1 MRRLVTT
8 ICAVFILSTATAQ
21 STGSSGLSKEDML
34 KALTPIP
41 EAPKTRS
48 MGPADAPKARNLK
61 PMLDLTIQFDFDSAS
76 LREESK
82 KDLKTLASVL
92 NDETLL
98 RFRFQVEGHTDA
110 QGSASYNPT
119 LSSKRAD
126 AVVAFLATEGVSRER
141 LDALGKGYTELLD
154 PNDPKAP
161 KNRRVRILT
170 LP

>member
-1 MRRLVTT
+1 MRKLLAIAFTLM
-8 ICAVFILSTATAQ
+8 AFGAANAHP
-21 STGSSGLSKEDML
+21 TGTSGLSKEEMI

-41 EAPKTRS
+41 EGPKTRS
-48 MGPADAPKARNLK
+48 MVPSDSPKARNLK
-61 PMLDLTIQFDFDSAS
+61 PMLDLTIQFDFDSAT

-82 KDLKTLASVL
+82 KDLKTLASAL
-92 NDETLL
+92 TDETLL

-110 QGSASYNPT
+110 QGTASYNQT
-119 LSSKRAD
+119 LSTRRAD
-126 AVVAFLATEGVSRER
+126 SVVAYLANEGVSRER

>member
-1 MRRLVTT
+1 MRKLLAIVCTFLT
-8 ICAVFILSTATAQ
+8 FGAANAQ
-21 STGSSGLSKEDML
+21 STGSSGLSKDDML

-92 NDETLL
+92 NDETLF

-110 QGSASYNPT
+110 QGSASYNQT

-141 LDALGKGYTELLD
+141 LDAFGKGFTELLD
-154 PNDPKAP
+154 PQDPKAP

>member
-1 MRRLVTT
+1 MRKLLAIVCTLM
-8 ICAVFILSTATAQ
+8 ALSAANAQ
-21 STGSSGLSKEDML
+21 PIGTSGLSKEDML

-48 MGPADAPKARNLK
+48 MGPADSPQTRNLK
-61 PMLDLTIQFDFDSAS
+61 PMLDLTIQFDFDSAT

-82 KDLKTLASVL
+82 KDLKTLASAL
-92 NDETLL
+92 TDETLL

-110 QGSASYNPT
+110 QGTASYNQT
-119 LSSKRAD
+119 LSSRRAD
-126 AVVAFLATEGVSRER
+126 SVVAYLINEGVSRER

>member
-1 MRRLVTT
+1 MRKLLAIVFTLM
-8 ICAVFILSTATAQ
+8 AVGAANAQ
-21 STGSSGLSKEDML
+21 STGTSGLSKEDML

-48 MGPADAPKARNLK
+48 MGPSDSPKARNLK

-110 QGSASYNPT
+110 QGSASYNQT

-126 AVVAFLATEGVSRER
+126 AVVAFLATEGVGRER

-154 PNDPKAP
+154 PQDPKAP

>member
-1 MRRLVTT
+1 MRKLLAIVFT
-8 ICAVFILSTATAQ
+8 IMAFGAANAQ
-21 STGSSGLSKEDML
+21 PTGTSGLSKEDML

-41 EAPKTRS
+41 EGPKTRS
-48 MGPADAPKARNLK
+48 MGPSDSPKARNLK
-61 PMLDLTIQFDFDSAS
+61 PMLDLTIQFDFDSAT

-82 KDLKTLASVL
+82 KDLKTLASAL
-92 NDETLL
+92 TDETLL

-110 QGSASYNPT
+110 QGTASYNQT
-119 LSSKRAD
+119 LSSRRAD
-126 AVVAFLATEGVSRER
+126 SVVAYLVHEGVSRER

>member
-1 MRRLVTT
+1 MRKLLAIVCTLM
-8 ICAVFILSTATAQ
+8 AFGAATSQ
-21 STGSSGLSKEDML
+21 STGTSGLSKEDML

-48 MGPADAPKARNLK
+48 MGPADSPKARNLK
-61 PMLDLTIQFDFDSAS
+61 PMLDLTIQFDFDSAT

-82 KDLKTLASVL
+82 KDLKTLASAL
-92 NDETLL
+92 TDETLL

-110 QGSASYNPT
+110 QGSASYNQT

-141 LDALGKGYTELLD
+141 LDAFGKGFTELLD
-154 PNDPKAP
+154 PQDPKAP

>member
-1 MRRLVTT
+1 MKKLLAIV
-8 ICAVFILSTATAQ
+8 CALIALSAANAQSTAT
-21 STGSSGLSKEDML
+21 SGLSKEDML

-61 PMLDLTIQFDFDSAS
+61 PMLDLTVQFDFDSAT

-82 KDLKTLASVL
+82 KDLKTLASAL
-92 NDETLL
+92 TDETLL

-110 QGSASYNPT
+110 QGTASYNQT
-119 LSSKRAD
+119 LSSRRAD
-126 AVVAFLATEGVSRER
+126 SVVAYLVNEGVSRER

-154 PNDPKAP
+154 PSDPKAP
-161 KNRRVRILT
+161 RNRRVRILT

>member
-1 MRRLVTT
+1 MRKMFAIVFT
-8 ICAVFILSTATAQ
+8 IMAFGAANAQ
-21 STGSSGLSKEDML
+21 PTGTSGLSKEDML
-34 KALTPIP
+34 KALTPTP

-48 MGPADAPKARNLK
+48 MVPSDSPKARNLK
-61 PMLDLTIQFDFDSAS
+61 PMLDLTIQFDFDSAT

-82 KDLKTLASVL
+82 KDLKTLASAL
-92 NDETLL
+92 TDETLL

-110 QGSASYNPT
+110 QGTASYNQT
-119 LSSKRAD
+119 LSSRRAD
-126 AVVAFLATEGVSRER
+126 SVVAYLVNEGVSRER

>member
-1 MRRLVTT
+1 MRKLLAIVCTLV
-8 ICAVFILSTATAQ
+8 ALSAANAQSTAT
-21 STGSSGLSKEDML
+21 SGLSKEDML

-48 MGPADAPKARNLK
+48 MGPADSPKARNLK
-61 PMLDLTIQFDFDSAS
+61 PMLDLTIQFDFDSAT

-82 KDLKTLASVL
+82 KDLKTLASAL
-92 NDETLL
+92 TDETLL

-110 QGSASYNPT
+110 QGTASYNQT
-119 LSSKRAD
+119 LSSRRAD
-126 AVVAFLATEGVSRER
+126 SVVAYLANKGVSRER

>member
-8 ICAVFILSTATAQ
+8 ICAVFILSAATAQ
-21 STGSSGLSKEDML
+21 STGSSGLSKDDML

-48 MGPADAPKARNLK
+48 MGPADVPKARNLK

-110 QGSASYNPT
+110 QGSASYNQT

-126 AVVAFLATEGVSRER
+126 AVVTFLATEGVSRER
-141 LDALGKGYTELLD
+141 LDALGKGFTELLD

>member
-1 MRRLVTT
+1 MRKLLAIVFT
-8 ICAVFILSTATAQ
+8 IMAFGAANAQ
-21 STGSSGLSKEDML
+21 PTGTSGLSKEDML

-48 MGPADAPKARNLK
+48 MVPADSPKARNLK
-61 PMLDLTIQFDFDSAS
+61 PMLDLTIQFDFDSAT

-82 KDLKTLASVL
+82 RDLKTLASAL
-92 NDETLL
+92 TDETLL

-110 QGSASYNPT
+110 QGTASYNQT
-119 LSSKRAD
+119 LSSRRAD
-126 AVVAFLATEGVSRER
+126 SVVAYLVHEGVSRER

>member
-1 MRRLVTT
+1 MFATVFT
-8 ICAVFILSTATAQ
+8 IMAFGAANAQ
-21 STGSSGLSKEDML
+21 PTGTSGLSKEDML
-34 KALTPIP
+34 KALTPMP
-41 EAPKTRS
+41 EASKTRS
-48 MGPADAPKARNLK
+48 MGPSDSPKARNLK
-61 PMLDLTIQFDFDSAS
+61 PMLDLTIQFDFDSAT

-82 KDLKTLASVL
+82 KDLKTLASAL
-92 NDETLL
+92 TDETLL

-110 QGSASYNPT
+110 QGTASYNQT
-119 LSSKRAD
+119 LSSRRAD
-126 AVVAFLATEGVSRER
+126 SVVAYLVHEGVSRER

>member
-1 MRRLVTT
+1 MRKLLAIVCTLM
-8 ICAVFILSTATAQ
+8 ALSAGNAQ
-21 STGSSGLSKEDML
+21 STGTSGLSKEDML

-48 MGPADAPKARNLK
+48 MGPADSPKARNLK
-61 PMLDLTIQFDFDSAS
+61 PMLDLTVQFDFDSAT

-82 KDLKTLASVL
+82 KDLKTLASAL
-92 NDETLL
+92 TDETLL

-110 QGSASYNPT
+110 QGTASYNQT
-119 LSSKRAD
+119 LSSRRAD
-126 AVVAFLATEGVSRER
+126 SVVAYLVNEGVSRER
-141 LDALGKGYTELLD
+141 LDGLGKGFTELLD

>member
-1 MRRLVTT
+1 MRKLLAIVCTLM
-8 ICAVFILSTATAQ
+8 ALSAANAQ
-21 STGSSGLSKEDML
+21 STGTSGLSKEDML

-82 KDLKTLASVL
+82 KDLKTLASAL
-92 NDETLL
+92 NDEALL

-110 QGSASYNPT
+110 QGTASYNQT
-119 LSSKRAD
+119 LSSRRAD
-126 AVVAFLATEGVSRER
+126 AVVVYLSNEGVSRKR
-141 LDALGKGYTELLD
+141 LDALGKGYTEPLD
-154 PNDPKAP
+154 PQDPKAP

>member
-1 MRRLVTT
+1 MRKLFATVFT
-8 ICAVFILSTATAQ
+8 IMAFGAANAQ
-21 STGSSGLSKEDML
+21 PTGTSGLSKEDML

-48 MGPADAPKARNLK
+48 MGATDAAKTRNLK
-61 PMLDLTIQFDFDSAS
+61 PMLDLTIQFDFDSAT

-82 KDLKTLASVL
+82 KDLKTLASAL
-92 NDETLL
+92 TDETLL

-110 QGSASYNPT
+110 QGSASYNQT

-126 AVVAFLATEGVSRER
+126 AVVTFLATEGVGRER

-154 PNDPKAP
+154 PQDPKAP

>member
-8 ICAVFILSTATAQ
+8 VCAVFILSTATAQ
-21 STGSSGLSKEDML
+21 PTGTSGLSKEDML

-48 MGPADAPKARNLK
+48 MVPADSPKARNLK
-61 PMLDLTIQFDFDSAS
+61 PMLDLTIQFDFDSAT

-82 KDLKTLASVL
+82 KDLKTLASAL
-92 NDETLL
+92 TDETLL

-110 QGSASYNPT
+110 QGTASYNQT
-119 LSSKRAD
+119 LSSRRAD
-126 AVVAFLATEGVSRER
+126 SVVAYLVNEGVSRER
-141 LDALGKGYTELLD
+141 LDALGKGFSELLD
-154 PNDPKAP
+154 PSDPKAP

>member
-1 MRRLVTT
+1 MRKLLAIVCTLM
-8 ICAVFILSTATAQ
+8 ALSAANAQ
-21 STGSSGLSKEDML
+21 PTGTSGLSKEEMI

-41 EAPKTRS
+41 EGPKTRS
-48 MGPADAPKARNLK
+48 MGPADLPKARNLK
-61 PMLDLTIQFDFDSAS
+61 PMLDLTVQFDFDSAT

-82 KDLKTLASVL
+82 KDLKTLASAL
-92 NDETLL
+92 TDETLL

-110 QGSASYNPT
+110 QGTASYNHT
-119 LSSKRAD
+119 LSSRRAD
-126 AVVAFLATEGVSRER
+126 SVVAYLVNEGVNRER

-154 PNDPKAP
+154 PSDPKAP

>member
-1 MRRLVTT
+1 MKKLLAIV
-8 ICAVFILSTATAQ
+8 CALIALSAANAQSTAT
-21 STGSSGLSKEDML
+21 SGLSKEDML

-61 PMLDLTIQFDFDSAS
+61 PMLDLTVQFDFDSAT

-82 KDLKTLASVL
+82 KDLKTLASAL
-92 NDETLL
+92 TDETLL

-110 QGSASYNPT
+110 QGTASYNQT
-119 LSSKRAD
+119 LSSRRAD
-126 AVVAFLATEGVSRER
+126 SVVAYLVNEGVSRER

-154 PNDPKAP
+154 PSDPKAP
-161 KNRRVRILT
+161 NNRRVRILT

>member
-21 STGSSGLSKEDML
+21 STDFSGLSKDDIL

-41 EAPKTRS
+41 EGPKTRS
-48 MGPADAPKARNLK
+48 MVPADAPKARNLK

-110 QGSASYNPT
+110 QGTASYNQT

-126 AVVAFLATEGVSRER
+126 AVVTFLATEGVSRER
-141 LDALGKGYTELLD
+141 LDALGKGFTELLD
-154 PNDPKAP
+154 PQDPKAP

>member
-1 MRRLVTT
+1 MRKLLVIVLT
-8 ICAVFILSTATAQ
+8 LTAFGAANAQ
-21 STGSSGLSKEDML
+21 PTGTSGLSKEEMI

-41 EAPKTRS
+41 EGPKTRS
-48 MGPADAPKARNLK
+48 MGSPCGTKTRNLK
-61 PMLDLTIQFDFDSAS
+61 VMLDLTIQFDFDSAS

-110 QGSASYNPT
+110 QGSESYNQT

-154 PNDPKAP
+154 PQDPKAP

>member
-1 MRRLVTT
+1 MRKMFATVFT
-8 ICAVFILSTATAQ
+8 IMAFGAANAQ
-21 STGSSGLSKEDML
+21 PTGTSGLSKEDML

-48 MGPADAPKARNLK
+48 MVPADSPKARNLK
-61 PMLDLTIQFDFDSAS
+61 PMLDLTVQFDFDSAT

-82 KDLKTLASVL
+82 KDLKTLASAL
-92 NDETLL
+92 TDETLL

-110 QGSASYNPT
+110 QGTASYNQT
-119 LSSKRAD
+119 LSSRRAD
-126 AVVAFLATEGVSRER
+126 SVVAYLVNEWVSRER
-141 LDALGKGYTELLD
+141 LDALGKGYAELLD
-154 PNDPKAP
+154 PSDPKAP

>member
-1 MRRLVTT
+1 MRKLLVIVCTLM
-8 ICAVFILSTATAQ
+8 AFGAANAQ
-21 STGSSGLSKEDML
+21 STGSSGLSKGDML

-48 MGPADAPKARNLK
+48 MGPADVPKARNLK

-92 NDETLL
+92 NDETLF

-110 QGSASYNPT
+110 QGSAAYNDA
-119 LSSKRAD
+119 LSTRRAD
-126 AVVAFLATEGVSRER
+126 AVVTYLTQGGVEKDR
-141 LDALGKGYTELLD
+141 LQSIGKGFMELLD
-154 PNDPKAP
+154 PNDPRAA
-161 KNRRVRILT
+161 KNRRVRVLT
-170 LP
+170 LE